1 MEISSRPNHDVRVA
15 GLSVLALLAL
25 VSSDWLI
32 CRPSKDLCRR
42 QIDPTSASCP
52 VCQLL
57 SVACRRTAAR
67 DGYEVLAAGL
77 HSGWPNTAP
86 AVLKSHYGHE
96 LGRIYH
102 LRLQPSGRTSLEL
115 PPPE

>member
-32 CRPSKDLCRR
+32 CRPNKGPCRR
-42 QIDPTSASCP
+42 QIDSTSASCP
-52 VCQLL
+52 VYQLL
-57 SVACRRTAAR
+57 SVACQKMAAR
-67 DGYEVLAAGL
+67 DEYEALAVGL

-102 LRLQPSGRTSLEL
+102 LRL
-115 PPPE
+115 